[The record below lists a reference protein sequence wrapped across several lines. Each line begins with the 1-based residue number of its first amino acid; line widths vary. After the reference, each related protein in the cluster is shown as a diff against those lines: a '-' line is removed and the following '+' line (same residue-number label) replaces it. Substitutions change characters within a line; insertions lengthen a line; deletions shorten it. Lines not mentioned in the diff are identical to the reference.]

1 MKKFLLGLLVGLIIA
16 GLSLVVVGF
25 SLVRLGDKRPSVAD
39 GSTLI
44 LNLSG
49 DIPEKAP
56 VEIPIPFIGVPTPV
70 TVHELWNAL
79 QTASTDSRIKAVL
92 LVTGHMDVGWAKLE
106 ELRSDLISFKKS
118 GKPLMA
124 FLRAPRTR
132 EYYLASAADRIYV
145 SPEDMVDV
153 KGLRAELMFF
163 KRSLDKLG
171 VEMQVEHVGKYKD
184 AGDMFTQTGM
194 SRESREA
201 LDSVL
206 DGIYSSLIQAV
217 ASGRK
222 RTPDQVR
229 AVLDNGPYTARQ
241 AAAAGL
247 VDALRFEDQVY
258 GELTSLLKQKA
269 LQKLTI
275 RDYIQ
280 AIEADRNAKRQVAL
294 VVGEGTI
301 LRGSGSDAMGT
312 DEGFSSGAFIRM
324 LRRVASDPKISGV
337 ILRVDS
343 PGGDAFASDEILREV
358 KLLHDK
364 KPLVISMSDAAASG
378 GYYVSMTGDPV
389 VAYPTTLTGSIGVLW
404 GKPNLRGLY
413 DKLGIQKELLTRGKN
428 SDIDTDYQ
436 PLTQEARAKLRAGLE
451 EFYTEFVKK
460 VAESRKRS
468 YNEVEPLAQGR
479 VWLGADA
486 KVRGLVDELG
496 GLDKAVE
503 LIRRKAN
510 IGAGET
516 VRVVPYPAKR
526 SIWEQWMRNTSDTSV
541 DARLHALIGGLDYK
555 LWMRGGTLRVMPYT
569 VDVH

>member
-118 GKPLMA
+118 GKPLTA

-541 DARLHALIGGLDYK
+541 DARLHALLGGLDYK

-569 VDVH
+569 IDVH